1 MCPPFLF
8 NLYLMLAMKKYKK
21 SIYNI
26 SVSKDRYVLLF
37 NAASGSAI
45 VLTDEA
51 YDQFNSFSF
60 DENTVIA
67 YLDRGFL
74 VDSECDEFTRIQQE
88 SENTPYKKKIHKYR
102 ILTTSACN
110 AKCFYC
116 YEKGLRRYTMTPS
129 VALDTAKFI
138 VKHVNEGDRI
148 RIEWFGGEPLMNMP
162 AIDTIMKYLTEHL
175 SPYLDFHT
183 TIVTNGSR
191 INEEVIEKMV
201 YHWRIKR
208 IQITID
214 GVGEKYEE
222 VKGLGRGS
230 FRRIIS
236 TIGKLVEAKIN
247 VDIRLNYDASNLEDI
262 KEVIRFF
269 SSYQYKDRITIY
281 AAKIFSEITRRGY
294 FDLEKETLEVEE
306 LLYTLG
312 LKKGLALLPRTFTTG
327 CMATYPGFYTIDP
340 DGKLFKCD
348 RKLLDGN
355 IVATVSK
362 YDEDALYRHRWN
374 NLEVESKCEICA
386 LYPMCW
392 GGCIYDPCYL
402 TNSIVEHNLMLLLN
416 DYLKRRQTV

>member
-1 MCPPFLF
+1 
-8 NLYLMLAMKKYKK
+8 
-21 SIYNI
+21 
-26 SVSKDRYVLLF
+26 
-37 NAASGSAI
+37 
-45 VLTDEA
+45 
-51 YDQFNSFSF
+51 
-60 DENTVIA
+60 
-67 YLDRGFL
+67 
-74 VDSECDEFTRIQQE
+74 
-88 SENTPYKKKIHKYR
+88 
-102 ILTTSACN
+102 
-110 AKCFYC
+110 
-116 YEKGLRRYTMTPS
+116 
-129 VALDTAKFI
+129 
-138 VKHVNEGDRI
+138 
-148 RIEWFGGEPLMNMP
+148 MNMP

-392 GGCIYDPCYL
+392 GGCIYDRISGIYPCYL